1 MLRFCLVTEIDHNFS
16 RAHHIVTGS
25 ILPVVE
31 QYGEHCRSVWDASK
45 VRAVQRCFLLPRKP
59 QADISAQFWKQFFEA
74 AANVSLSGYEEL
86 ANDEGST
93 GVDETTTDAHN
104 NSSTGYT
111 ARPRENE
118 EGEEEVTFHSTRDE
132 SLLTDGDGDLSGS
145 TPRPPA
151 TKSLRPQF
159 AELDSPYEN
168 LRREMNRSNATPWSR
183 SQSRSR
189 SHSRSRSRPPGD
201 RGAGATN
208 DVDTGDEST
217 VMRFDD
223 DDGYTRTENHRD
235 DSSAADS
242 ELLAQSTARLPNM
255 SMTPRQSLDERS
267 RRALE
272 DEKANARRQKDPL
285 MHHALGKDYRIQSTP
300 HKTAARGISPM
311 RLKVTGHQPTTLRDT
326 GVEEGRTKRPA
337 WQESS
342 PMSSPEIAVPKL
354 RSAAFLSPMR
364 TAYRNKLMAAASG
377 PRTPGVSVQTPVRSK
392 PREIMFDDIKSKETG
407 PKTGLVRETAATR
420 KNERNP
426 NEIMWDSSDEDG
438 DDLYGG
444 MSPPKTI
451 NFALPPSKL
460 LQTPAR
466 EASKRIVEDILLTA
480 GEDLDRS
487 SEYSPTMVKMNTDIL
502 DETF

>member
-1 MLRFCLVTEIDHNFS
+1 MSGPGSLASRPLSTTEELEKLEQSITLTLQEIDHNFS
-16 RAHHIVTGS
+16 RAHQIVTGS

-45 VRAVQRCFLLPRKP
+45 
-59 QADISAQFWKQFFEA
+59 FWKQFFEA

-86 ANDEGST
+86 ANDEEST
-93 GVDETTTDAHN
+93 GVEETITDAYN
-104 NSSTGYT
+104 ESTTSYT
-111 ARPRENE
+111 ARPRESEGNE
-118 EGEEEVTFHSTRDE
+118 QGAVYHDTRDE

-145 TPRPPA
+145 TPRPPT

-159 AELDSPYEN
+159 AELDSPYER
-168 LRREMNRSNATPWSR
+168 LRREMKPSSSAPRSRSPSR

-189 SHSRSRSRPPGD
+189 SRPPRE
-201 RGAGATN
+201 RGASVTS
-208 DVDTGDEST
+208 DVDAGDEST

-223 DDGYTRTENHRD
+223 DEGYTRTGNYHD
-235 DSSAADS
+235 DSSAANS

-311 RLKVTGHQPTTLRDT
+311 RLKVSGRQPTDLRNP
-326 GVEEGRTKRPA
+326 GIKEERVKRPA

-354 RSAAFLSPMR
+354 RSAAFLSPVR
-364 TAYRNKLMAAASG
+364 AAYRNKLLAAASG
-377 PRTPGVSVQTPVRSK
+377 PRTPGVSVQTPARSK
-392 PREIMFDDIKSKETG
+392 SREITFKDIEPTETG
-407 PKTGLVRETAATR
+407 SKSGLVRERVAVG
-420 KNERNP
+420 KKERNP
-426 NEIMWDSSDEDG
+426 DEIMWDSSDDDG

-451 NFALPPSKL
+451 SFALPPSKL

-480 GEDLDRS
+480 GEGLDS
-487 SEYSPTMVKMNTDIL
+487 SSDYSPTMVKVNTDIL

>member
-1 MLRFCLVTEIDHNFS
+1 MSGPGGSLASRPLSTTEELEKLEQSITLTLQEIDHNFS
-16 RAHHIVTGS
+16 RAHRIVTGS

-45 VRAVQRCFLLPRKP
+45 
-59 QADISAQFWKQFFEA
+59 FWKQFFEA

-93 GVDETTTDAHN
+93 GVEETTTTDTHDDTSAD
-104 NSSTGYT
+104 YT
-111 ARPRENE
+111 ARARDDE
-118 EGEEEVTFHSTRDE
+118 EGDLTATYHSTRDE

-168 LRREMNRSNATPWSR
+168 LRREMN
-183 SQSRSR
+183 QGGQRSR
-189 SHSRSRSRPPGD
+189 SGEAD
-201 RGAGATN
+201 G
-208 DVDTGDEST
+208 GDEST
-217 VMRFDD
+217 MMRFDD
-223 DDGYTRTENHRD
+223 DDDGMGGHRD

-255 SMTPRQSLDERS
+255 SMTPRQSLDERN

-272 DEKANARRQKDPL
+272 DEQANARRQKDPL
-285 MHHALGKDYRIQSTP
+285 MHRVLGKDYRIQSTP
-300 HKTAARGISPM
+300 HKTAPRGISPM
-311 RLKVTGHQPTTLRDT
+311 RLKVTDIQPASLRNL
-326 GVEEGRTKRPA
+326 GAAKEEKTKRPA

-354 RSAAFLSPMR
+354 RSAAFVSPMR
-364 TAYRNKLMAAASG
+364 AAYRNKLAAAASG
-377 PRTPGVSVQTPVRSK
+377 PRTPGVSVQTPARSK
-392 PREIMFDDIKSKETG
+392 PREITFDDIESTETMPKSSAG
-407 PKTGLVRETAATR
+407 AGLVRGSVAAGKKKR
-420 KNERNP
+420 DP
-426 NEIMWDSSDEDG
+426 DEIMWDSSDEDG
-438 DDLYGG
+438 DALYGG

-487 SEYSPTMVKMNTDIL
+487 SEYSPTMVKMNADIL